1 MLPRLFTFTLRACH
15 YQICFNMGRPPKNIP
30 KQQVLVKYAFQREL
44 LGNLSFDNEKD
55 HYRSSRYLVR
65 NIKRVLRHHERRLIR
80 LNASKLKAVG
90 LDKPKG
96 SSFSLSTRPSLSFG
110 GGSSHASFSDA
121 RNPAVEP
128 DDDSQFPAFSEYIKE
143 NGVTLYSPPFMPE
156 QGLWTNSPD
165 FDLDIISL
173 RTRSEFK
180 EESPLRSHRRQTS
193 RCIISVSLF
202 SWSARGLEPVITQM
216 RKCTLITAQSS
227 KDIKIK
233 LEEPFRFRPGVSQ
246 LSRYSMEMTLYSAED
261 DTAAWPPISVT
272 NMNTSKLLLAD
283 PEHRLVRDGLHATCT
298 NFPLRIPARRQVRVM
313 YAAGGAVFRTQYSL
327 ELVFTYLMPF
337 QIRTTSQRSRMP
349 GSAVRTVPRQIGTGS
364 QVVGVT
370 TTYTIASAQD
380 QNFPAEVR
388 KVTFTSFH
396 CPLCLRPRAQ
406 TEFENILAL
415 RFHFITAHP
424 AHKVVLHEVKPSTR
438 GRDTTKYSFKIS
450 AANQKE
456 TKFASRWLTWIAP
469 SYPFDFAAFVD
480 GDESW
485 VSSKLATSNKGPV
498 FVVVESRSEALRRE
512 NNGFLPVQHIQDI
525 PAHKRSK
532 YSVPITRTRTP
543 VPLFTSVTH
552 RVLQPDEELSESDD
566 EIDET
571 WVRDK
576 HAEEVMNATR
586 EPLEFRELQIRWN
599 DHVRSEQISSA
610 FFCNDVFFRW
620 VKKNKEWL
628 RSSEKRLIFYH
639 RFSRQLWEAGKISKG
654 VATACRAMIYQ
665 KATSQK
671 TDTAIA
677 VTEIDGA

>member
-1 MLPRLFTFTLRACH
+1 
-15 YQICFNMGRPPKNIP
+15 
-30 KQQVLVKYAFQREL
+30 VLVKYAFQREL
-44 LGNLSFDNEKD
+44 LGNLSFDTEKD
-55 HYRSSRYLVR
+55 HYRSSRYLLR

-80 LNASKLKAVG
+80 VNAYKLKAVG
-90 LDKPKG
+90 LGKPKG

-121 RNPAVEP
+121 RNQAAEP
-128 DDDSQFPAFSEYIKE
+128 DDDSQFPAFSEYIKQD
-143 NGVTLYSPPFMPE
+143 GVTIYASPFMPE
-156 QGLWTNSPD
+156 QHLWTSSPG

-173 RTRSEFK
+173 RTRSDSN
-180 EESPLRSHRRQTS
+180 EESPLRSHRRQS
-193 RCIISVSLF
+193 SGCIISVSFF

-233 LEEPFRFRPGVSQ
+233 LEEPFRFRREISQ
-246 LSRYSMEMTLYSAED
+246 LSRHYMEMTLYPAED
-261 DTAAWPPISVT
+261 DTAAWPPIPVT

-283 PEHRLVRDGLHATCT
+283 PELRLVRDGLHATCT
-298 NFPLRIPARRQVRVM
+298 DFPLRITASKQVRVI
-313 YAAGGAVFRTQYSL
+313 YAASGAVFRTQYNL
-327 ELVFTYLMPF
+327 QLAFTYPLPF
-337 QIRTTSQRSRMP
+337 QVRTTSQRSRMA
-349 GSAVRTVPRQIGTGS
+349 GSAAKTVPRHIGAVPK
-364 QVVGVT
+364 VVGVV

-380 QNFPAEVR
+380 QNFPTEVR
-388 KVTFTSFH
+388 KVNFTGFN
-396 CPLCLRPRAQ
+396 CPLCLRTRSQ

-415 RFHFITAHP
+415 RFHFVTAHP
-424 AHKVVLHEVKPSTR
+424 AHRVVLQEVKASTR

-456 TKFASRWLTWIAP
+456 AKFASRWLTWIAL
-469 SYPFDFAAFVD
+469 SYPFDVAAYVD

-485 VSSKLATSNKGPV
+485 VSSRPITSNKGPA

-512 NNGFLPVQHIQDI
+512 NNGFLPVPYIQDI
-525 PAHKRSK
+525 PTHQRSK
-532 YSVPITRTRTP
+532 YPVPVTRTRTP
-543 VPLFTSVTH
+543 VPLFTSITR

-576 HAEEVMNATR
+576 HAEEVMNTTR

-599 DHVRSEQISSA
+599 DYVRSEQISSA
-610 FFCNDVFFRW
+610 FYCNDVFFRW

-628 RSSEKRLIFYH
+628 WSSEKRLIFYH

-665 KATSQK
+665 KVTSQK
-671 TDTAIA
+671 TDAAIA
-677 VTEIDGA
+677 VTEINGA